1 MLTYSRGAS
10 FRRIST
16 RALRPTI
23 ALGAALAL
31 ILAPG
36 NLAADGSKAE
46 AEANKLAKD
55 IGEFLDK
62 NRRDPSGPTIQWRSA
77 DQPGAYAQPLEL
89 SDFPTL
95 RSLEAENKD
104 RALKALDDVIDQE
117 ALREF
122 RFQP

>member
-1 MLTYSRGAS
+1 MLTYSRGAA

-16 RALRPTI
+16 RALRPTM

-36 NLAADGSKAE
+36 NLAADDPKDE
-46 AEANKLAKD
+46 AEAKKLAED
-55 IGEFLDK
+55 IREFLAK
-62 NRRDPSGPTIQWRSA
+62 NRRDPSGPAIQWRSA
-77 DQPGAYAQPLEL
+77 DQPGAYAKPLEL